1 MTTPLID
8 TAKVRVA
15 VNHQPWLERQIEAYR
30 AGQRSSV
37 NRALASNYRRFS
49 VPGAYGAS
57 ASVQS
62 ILGGTALVIECSLP
76 RFLTG
81 QNVFGS
87 IQILPQVVQVVD
99 AVLSYL
105 NIVPTDDEST
115 AIAEGRI
122 GLNRVDITAHAR
134 LGNETRVRR
143 MIKALKATLAF
154 TKANFSCYG
163 DETLYIGQNS
173 DYKTLKLYDKAGEIA
188 AHPLP
193 ANHPQ
198 RELVS
203 EAVRGLLRVELCL
216 RRRFLLE
223 RGWTEVRLFDAKAA
237 RRLLVSELKALTI
250 KHTGAPSTQIFEPS
264 ATLSSL
270 DNSLVAA
277 HLAGV
282 DVQDLLP
289 SRRQLNAHR
298 QTIAA
303 ATAIDILVPVA
314 ASRRI
319 SSVDPTMIRNN
330 LVRRFDERA
339 VGLREALG
347 VQPAE
352 ARANGVAAAD

>member
-8 TAKVRVA
+8 TAKVRIA
-15 VNHQPWLERQIEAYR
+15 VNHQQWLIRQMEAHR

-37 NRALASNYRRFS
+37 QRALASNYRRFS

-62 ILGGTALVIECSLP
+62 ILNGTALLIECSLP

-81 QNVFGS
+81 QNVYGS
-87 IQILPQVVQVVD
+87 IQILPQVVQVTH

-105 NIVPTDDEST
+105 DIVPTDEEST

-122 GLNRVDITAHAR
+122 GLNRVDITAHAQ
-134 LGNETRVRR
+134 LGRQGRVRR
-143 MIKALKATLAF
+143 LIKALKVILTF
-154 TKANFSCYG
+154 TKDNFSCYG
-163 DETLYIGQNS
+163 DETLYIGQHS
-173 DYKTLKLYDKAGEIA
+173 DYKTLKLYDKEGEVA
-188 AHPLP
+188 AHPL
-193 ANHPQ
+193 AADHPH

-216 RRRFLLE
+216 RRRFLVE

-237 RRLLVSELKALTI
+237 RRLLVSDLNALTNQQAGTPATLI
-250 KHTGAPSTQIFEPS
+250 CEPYP
-264 ATLSSL
+264 TLSSL

-282 DVQDLLP
+282 DVYDLLP

-298 QTIAA
+298 QTIRA
-303 ATAIDILVPVA
+303 ATNIDILVPVA
-314 ASRRI
+314 ASSRI
-319 SSVDPTMIRNN
+319 VKVDPSMLCNN
-330 LVRRFDERA
+330 LIRRSDERGL
-339 VGLREALG
+339 GLREALG
-347 VQPAE
+347 ARPAP
-352 ARANGVAAAD
+352 G